1 MNFKKFSSSMFVGE
15 DFSLVFS
22 DRDIFGNSKHL
33 SIGDFFISTLYGLEA
48 KLLLVILSSFGTFK
62 TLTEDVD
69 GAFRIIP
76 VSFLFKKSK
85 NLPSLSGVGGSLESW
100 SFDMISMDSMN
111 LVNFVM

>member
-76 VSFLFKKSK
+76 VSVWRGRFAGIVVF
-85 NLPSLSGVGGSLESW
+85 
-100 SFDMISMDSMN
+100 
-111 LVNFVM
+111 

>member
-76 VSFLFKKSK
+76 
-85 NLPSLSGVGGSLESW
+85 SLSGVGGSLESW